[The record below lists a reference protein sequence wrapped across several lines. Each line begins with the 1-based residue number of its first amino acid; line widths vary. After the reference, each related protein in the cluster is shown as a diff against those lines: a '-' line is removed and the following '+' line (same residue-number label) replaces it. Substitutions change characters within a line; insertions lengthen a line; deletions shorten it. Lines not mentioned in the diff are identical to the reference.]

1 MQNKELIQ
9 LHTMLAQM
17 KKEIE
22 KEHQES
28 KDGFKAYG
36 QFDTLSLHM
45 PEGKFSLLERIR
57 RLLKKMRK

>member
-1 MQNKELIQ
+1 
-9 LHTMLAQM
+9 MLAQM

-36 QFDTLSLHM
+36 QFGALSLHM
-45 PEGKFSLLERIR
+45 PEGRFSLLERIR
-57 RLLKKMRK
+57 RLFKKLRG